1 MDLGYIVA
9 FDRQNPH
16 YKGFSVINIL
26 KGKQTPGKRSGF
38 LSLSVSVLVTLGFWG
53 VMIALSAWQS
63 LQQYPVSE

>member
-53 VMIALSAWQS
+53 RPFRLAITAAISTQ
-63 LQQYPVSE
+63 